1 MTAELIATEGWRAG
15 FPSATAGIL
24 VLHDVENPELCPA
37 LEDRKRQL
45 EAELRGG
52 AADPDEVLRAYETY
66 YRGHGQT
73 YHVKAQ
79 RISVADK
86 GKPIASRAA
95 LVEAMFMAELQNFI
109 LTAGHDLDALEL
121 PIRVD
126 ITSGDDRY
134 VSLSGKPLDL
144 KPGDMTMR
152 DGAGIIS
159 SVLRGPD
166 QRTPITSRTRNALFA
181 AYAPP
186 GVDPTL
192 VERHL
197 ADIRDNVLL
206 ISPAARTARL
216 AVVTA

>member
-1 MTAELIATEGWRAG
+1 MTAELIATEGWRAT

-24 VLHDVENPELCPA
+24 ALHDVENPELCPA

-45 EAELRGG
+45 EAELR
-52 AADPDEVLRAYETY
+52 ADPDSQPDVLRAYDTY

-79 RISVADK
+79 RISVATK
-86 GKPIASRAA
+86 GKPIPSRAA
-95 LVEAMFMAELQNFI
+95 LVKAMFMAELKNLV
-109 LTAGHDLDALEL
+109 LTAGHDLDALEP

-126 ITSGDDRY
+126 VTSGDDRY
-134 VSLSGKPLDL
+134 VLLNGKTVDL

-166 QRTPITSRTRNALFA
+166 QRTPITPRTRNVLFA

-186 GVDPTL
+186 GIDPTL

-197 ADIRDNVLL
+197 TDIRDNVLL
-206 ISPAARTARL
+206 ISPAARTGTL
-216 AVVTA
+216 TLLTA